1 MVITHLTTTKKT
13 KKTKDKIMAKTIAAG
28 IFLVNKDGKL
38 LVCHPTNHDPNF
50 WSIPK
55 GKVENGEY
63 YLDAAIRETFEETN
77 IQLTFAKNLIKLEP
91 QTYSHKKKIIY
102 PYVIFERDNLHLS
115 WSTFDIKC
123 NSNVPEDR
131 GGFPEMDDYKW
142 VTFDEATI
150 MLHET
155 QVASLPEIKRLFDEI
170 N

>member
-1 MVITHLTTTKKT
+1 
-13 KKTKDKIMAKTIAAG
+13 MAKTIAAG

-91 QTYSHKKKIIY
+91 QTYGHKKKIIY
-102 PYVIFERDNLHLS
+102 PYVVFERDNLHLN
-115 WSTFDIKC
+115 WDKFDIKC

-131 GGFPEMDDYKW
+131 GGFPEMDAFLWISIKGAR
-142 VTFDEATI
+142 EL
-150 MLHET
+150 LHPT
-155 QVASLPEIKRLFDEI
+155 QVASLDEI
-170 N
+170 DRLILEMDKII